1 MDSLKHQN
9 PYIMKIV
16 SSVKI
21 TFLFLAGLGL
31 LVSSCKKDEET
42 NTPQN
47 DPLFQGT
54 KYWECTSIEVNP
66 DTIKSLYFF
75 TLTQSGNTLL
85 GEAMVRDGVEL
96 REGVITGVVRQDS
109 ILFAADFEVDV
120 CDFMFRGVAEDSA
133 GQLVLS
139 GLLETSPSSINGNDQ
154 VLLFI
159 CPIADS
165 TEPQIFPNNPYV
177 FRKVSASAHP
187 GDSSVIFV
195 HGMTGDLTNWD
206 EIINLLSPE
215 FKEKHDVYVF
225 QYNWKD
231 SIMINGRILQD
242 SIQAAGLTN
251 PIIVAHSMGGLVSRA
266 YISQGG
272 DIARL
277 VALGTPHLGT
287 PLANMSKLFIF
298 AGFPGP
304 RDMMPDGAFIQSLLV
319 NPHDIDG
326 RSKYVVFSGRMK
338 GKFKI
343 VKWRLK
349 WVWAENYY
357 ILIDKLG
364 YDAFHLF
371 GNPPNDGLVPVS
383 SGLFEGYTLLERKPI
398 LEWVDHRN
406 LRTPTIAVE
415 VIEYINGI

>member
-1 MDSLKHQN
+1 MSRVSLFQKL
-9 PYIMKIV
+9 V
-16 SSVKI
+16 
-21 TFLFLAGLGL
+21 LLLAGLGF

-42 NTPQN
+42 YTPSN
-47 DPLFQGT
+47 EPLFEGT
-54 KYWECTSIEVNP
+54 TYWECTSIEINP
-66 DTIKSLYFF
+66 DTIKSLYLF
-75 TLTQSGNTLL
+75 TLIQNGNTLL
-85 GEAMVRDGVEL
+85 GEVMVRDSAEL
-96 REGVITGVVRQDS
+96 REGVITGVVNQDS
-109 ILFAADFEVDV
+109 IFLIADFDTDA
-120 CDFMFRGVAEDSA
+120 CDFLFRGIVEDSS

-139 GLLETSPSSINGNDQ
+139 GLLETSPSSLNGNDQ
-154 VLLFI
+154 VLLII
-159 CPIADS
+159 CPVSDGIA
-165 TEPQIFPNNPYV
+165 PQIFPDNPYV
-177 FRKVSASAHP
+177 FRKISSSAHP

-215 FKEKHDVYVF
+215 FKEKHDIYVF

-231 SIMINGRILQD
+231 SIMINGRILYD
-242 SIQAAGLTN
+242 SIRAAGLTN

-266 YISQGG
+266 YIAKGG

-287 PLANMSKLFIF
+287 PLANMSKLFVF

-304 RDMMPDGAFIQSLLV
+304 RDMMPEGVFIQSLLA
-319 NPHDIDG
+319 NSHDIDG
-326 RSKYVVFSGRMK
+326 RSKYVVFGGEMK
-338 GKFKI
+338 GSFKI

-383 SGLFEGYTLLERKPI
+383 SGLFEGYNLLERKPI
-398 LEWVDHRN
+398 MEWVDHRN

-415 VIEYINGI
+415 VMEYINGI